1 RKQNRKS
8 KKSKSSV
15 KTTEPT
21 TKVADDTQTA
31 KEVIQPKYPDLK
43 KRTTSPNPTKTSTQE
58 APSESTTDDD
68 TEFIFDEEDNEGY
81 LLPNLDLLNEVPNQD
96 QSAEMSLLE
105 DNAHLLED
113 TFQSFGVNAR
123 VVDAKLGPA
132 VTKYEVQPATGVKV
146 SKIVSISHD
155 IALALA
161 AKDIRMEAP
170 IPGKS
175 LIGIEVPNSNVSM
188 VSFREVIE
196 GLPRR
201 KDKHL
206 EVPIGRNIA
215 GNIQIAD
222 LSKMPHLLIAG
233 ATGSGKSVGING
245 IICSI
250 LLKAK
255 PNEVKLMMID
265 PKMVELNIYNGIPH
279 LLTPVVTNPKKAAK
293 ALNKVVQEMERRYE
307 LFAASGTRNMTSYN
321 ELVQEKNKSGEEAL
335 NPLPYIVVIVDELAD
350 LMMVASNEVENAI
363 TRLAQMARA
372 AGIHMILATQRDRK
386 STRLNSS

>member
-1 RKQNRKS
+1 LIGSVLFQSSYQLFAIPGTIILMVGLIFVGIMTVGNFSYQTMLERIRNGLVTFGNSVYQFIQSMKQKQSNSKRKQNRKS

-105 DNAHLLED
+105 DNAQLLED

-132 VTKYEVQPATGVKV
+132 VTKYEVQPDTSETV
-146 SKIVSISHD
+146 SKNVSLSHD

-161 AKDIRMEAP
+161 AKDIRMEAT

-175 LIGIEVPNSNVSM
+175 LIGIEVSNSNVSM

-196 GLPRR
+196 DLPRR
-201 KDKHL
+201 KDKLL

-279 LLTPVVTNPKKAAK
+279 LLTP
-293 ALNKVVQEMERRYE
+293 
-307 LFAASGTRNMTSYN
+307 
-321 ELVQEKNKSGEEAL
+321 
-335 NPLPYIVVIVDELAD
+335 
-350 LMMVASNEVENAI
+350 
-363 TRLAQMARA
+363 
-372 AGIHMILATQRDRK
+372 
-386 STRLNSS
+386 